1 MQSAILTEYV
11 IGVQLKGRWND
22 ISLGRVALEAEKA
35 ERAGMKI
42 FWKVRTLKKG
52 EIVEWKGGK

>member
-1 MQSAILTEYV
+1 VQSALLTEYV
-11 IGVQLKGRWND
+11 IDVQLKGRWHD
-22 ISLGRVALEAEKA
+22 ISLGRVALEAEKV

-52 EIVEWKGGK
+52 KR